1 MEEAEAEANASMTR
15 NLRSA
20 RARAHRNGDR
30 SVHFHGHRDP
40 LVLARPGRAQ
50 LADALRRQRGAPSQ
64 PTRHQNRERALQ
76 ALLGAPASQCL
87 LRRPRR
93 RRDAARAG
101 RRARAA
107 AAGGARA
114 PARHGRRNLLALPD
128 ELLLRCLVTA
138 SLADLA
144 AAARTCRG
152 LRDAA
157 HTGCLWLRHCSRRF
171 WRESRGVAD
180 QLGRESW
187 AALSPIRGA
196 PLGPPLPAPSA
207 APAAV
212 DRHALEAAVDW
223 RLVCRA
229 ERLWA
234 DLKARAGRSGTVG
247 LRAGLPLHALLALPA
262 DVRSRLPPE
271 LRASM
276 LVHDGE
282 ETTAGAG
289 GGVEVRPLVW
299 RRAAAAGGGDGRRV
313 ARAGAARRCRSRPAK
328 ASNSSPWQ
336 RTDA

>member
-1 MEEAEAEANASMTR
+1 MDIATLSSSLDPAARNLLTRYVVNAAHHPSRRAIKTANA
-15 NLRSA
+15 
-20 RARAHRNGDR
+20 HCK
-30 SVHFHGHRDP
+30 
-40 LVLARPGRAQ
+40 
-50 LADALRRQRGAPSQ
+50 
-64 PTRHQNRERALQ
+64 
-76 ALLGAPASQCL
+76 ALL
-87 LRRPRR
+87 
-93 RRDAARAG
+93 DAAG
-101 RRARAA
+101 GPECLA
-107 AAGGARA
+107 AAGFVADDATLRVPDA
-114 PARHGRRNLLALPD
+114 ALVQLQQAAHALQLATAAANLLALPD
-128 ELLLRCLVTA
+128 ELVLRCLVTA

-262 DVRSRLPPE
+262 DFRSRLPPE

-289 GGVEVRPLVW
+289 GGVEGCGLWFGGARLLP
-299 RRAAAAGGGDGRRV
+299 AAEMVDEV
-313 ARAGAARRCRSRPAK
+313 ARAGDGAPLPLTTRQGFQQLALAADGRVILAAGFNEIVKAGSRF
-328 ASNSSPWQ
+328 SFLERVMSD
-336 RTDA
+336 TV